1 MLVSFTFISKIIERS
16 HAGLNFN
23 LFIANCILK
32 GFAIK
37 CNRLLLIAN
46 GFHRA
51 VIEFLESRWD
61 HDFDCGHRRKFW
73 LMNATKG
80 GSKKTSLNLCALFV
94 TDIIESVIFQEV
106 GVEDLVAVLLVNVP
120 SIVDF
125 VWTFHSHAE
134 LVFTIYV
141 INGFQ
146 LWVTQNFVSLTNFV
160 EGLKMDFHMSSIF
173 ERMVLKG
180 KFFEICRDFLV
191 SCASLNLEDFVKVSG
206 CHIFYF

>member
-1 MLVSFTFISKIIERS
+1 MAFTFISKIIERS

-23 LFIANCILK
+23 LLIANSILK

-37 CNRLLLIAN
+37 CDSLLLVAN

-51 VIEFLESRWD
+51 VIELLESRWD
-61 HDFDCGHRRKFW
+61 HHFDCGHRRKFW
-73 LMNATKG
+73 LMNATEG

-94 TDIIESVIFQEV
+94 TDIVKCVVFQEV
-106 GVEDLVAVLLVNVP
+106 GIEDLVAVLLVNVS

-146 LWVTQNFVSLTNFV
+146 LCYKKTL
-160 EGLKMDFHMSSIF
+160 MSQKIQ
-173 ERMVLKG
+173 
-180 KFFEICRDFLV
+180 I
-191 SCASLNLEDFVKVSG
+191 
-206 CHIFYF
+206 